1 MQVKIVSVEAKNNLK
16 LLLSY
21 STGERKEFDV
31 APYATG
37 GWFGE
42 LKDPRVLLERSVC
55 FPTDRESSGLT
66 TRTLPPP
73 RAV

>member
-21 STGERKEFDV
+21 STGDQDI
-31 APYATG
+31 A
-37 GWFGE
+37 
-42 LKDPRVLLERSVC
+42 
-55 FPTDRESSGLT
+55 
-66 TRTLPPP
+66 PP